1 MVGKYYAGLPC
12 VVDSIPIYSPT
23 LSDIVSLD
31 DFEYEKLYGFYLYIC
46 TLENF
51 TKVENLINEN
61 EEYEALFLQALF
73 FYTKIKFKRMDSRYG
88 MVFVNDKMMI
98 HGDNYEL
105 FSKHVRYANGIMTDD
120 EKAEEDDKNDK
131 VKKLLA
137 KKKAFEEKLKKQK
150 ADSGEALD
158 IVTLASTLSVMDGNN
173 LNILNVWNLNIVQF
187 KDQLHRCQMK
197 ESFYLTIE
205 QLLAG
210 ADPTKVEEPVHY
222 MKNLNKTN

>member
-210 ADPTKVEEPVHY
+210 ADPKKVEEPVHY